1 MSDPVGAPSRRVTR
15 WLIALMLV
23 VAATAFV
30 VWRIGIGIGYPG
42 QVTTPEVVGLVASI
56 TSDPDFTAAHVVLT
70 DGRTMVV
77 PRSDR
82 SLGGLGDLLFI
93 GSQPERWHLAG
104 HRSQEPGCYW
114 ISASRAYAEPG
125 SVVFAFEEWPGVG
138 VRLPKAP
145 HFDDSRLATVDFQG
159 RLRYSSIGPVSLCSD
174 EQGRI
179 NGPP

>member
-1 MSDPVGAPSRRVTR
+1 MSNLVGAPSRRVIR
-15 WLIALMLV
+15 WLIALLLLV
-23 VAATAFV
+23 ATTAFV
-30 VWRIGIGIGYPG
+30 VSRIGIGIGYPG

-56 TSDPDFTAAHVVLT
+56 TSDPDLAAHVVLT

-104 HRSQEPGCYW
+104 HKSQEPDCYW
-114 ISASRAYAEPG
+114 ISASRAYSEPG

-145 HFDDSRLATVDFQG
+145 QFDDSKLATMDFQG
-159 RLRYSSIGPVSLCSD
+159 RLRYSSIGPVTLCSD

-179 NGPP
+179 NDRQ